1 MNIPLNI
8 DWQQIL
14 LHLFNLGILAAG
26 LWLLLY
32 RPVKKYMDGRLKSY
46 EDREAEAAGKL
57 AEAEAAKR
65 ALEEQLAI
73 ADELIRQK
81 NAEAAKAADE
91 ATRETMQEAQRMA
104 DQLLADTRRQ
114 AEEERREILAG
125 AQDEVVELAAEAVKK
140 LMLEQ
145 DAAYE
150 AFASSFL
157 GENENEDE

>member
-32 RPVKKYMDGRLKSY
+32 RPVKKFMEGRLKSY
-46 EDREAEAAGKL
+46 ADREAEAEEKL
-57 AEAEAAKR
+57 AAAEEARKAY
-65 ALEEQLAI
+65 EEKLAD

-81 NAEAAKAADE
+81 NAEAAREADE
-91 ATRETMQEAQRMA
+91 AARESMQEARRMA
-104 DQLLADTRRQ
+104 EQLLADSRRQ
-114 AEEERREILAG
+114 AEEERREILAA
-125 AQDEVVELAAEAVKK
+125 AQEEVVELASEAVKK

-157 GENENEDE
+157 GESENEDE